1 MHNKTGGVFRL
12 CKTSKC
18 RGLRGAQPTPP
29 PPSFPSFAEDKD
41 SGDSRLP
48 NLVSIH
54 GPSFRAFSRK
64 YEVEAAAEGKQER
77 EL

>member
-1 MHNKTGGVFRL
+1 MHNQLPR
-12 CKTSKC
+12 
-18 RGLRGAQPTPP
+18 P
-29 PPSFPSFAEDKD
+29 PSFAEDKD